1 MLNVVVE
8 NIFYFFVLIVWKIYL
23 LYLSMFG
30 FIIVIDKIV
39 GVVIELD
46 RMGVIVDGFGC
57 FLYFKFNRGF

>member
-1 MLNVVVE
+1 
-8 NIFYFFVLIVWKIYL
+8 
-23 LYLSMFG
+23 MFG

-46 RMGVIVDGFGC
+46 RMGVIVDEFGC

>member
-1 MLNVVVE
+1 
-8 NIFYFFVLIVWKIYL
+8 
-23 LYLSMFG
+23 MFG
-30 FIIVIDKIV
+30 FIIVIVIDKIV